1 MEFVLLT
8 DKQDLEIGEI
18 ILSLD
23 EVAELLAVR
32 DILYKV
38 IDKSI
43 MSYQLEL
50 WNGRYRGKEESIYS
64 KIEWFL
70 ELKTVI
76 EKLNTTIAEYRKK

>member
-32 DILYKV
+32 DIMYKV

-50 WNGRYRGKEESIYS
+50 
-64 KIEWFL
+64 
-70 ELKTVI
+70 
-76 EKLNTTIAEYRKK
+76 